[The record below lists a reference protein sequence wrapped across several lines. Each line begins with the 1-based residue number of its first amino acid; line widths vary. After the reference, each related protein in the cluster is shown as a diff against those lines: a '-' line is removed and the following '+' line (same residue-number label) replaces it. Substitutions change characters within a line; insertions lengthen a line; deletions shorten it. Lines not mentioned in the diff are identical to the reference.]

1 MIPVIQ
7 SMGAF
12 TSIGSDIPMTMAALV
27 SEFQGF
33 DDLPVEGSDG
43 EAVTG
48 AMTPLPASLSD
59 SDRLAALG
67 LFAMQE
73 CAAGAPPGPDVPLFV
88 CASERQDGSEEQS
101 ELLAAVTDD
110 AAIKVDLGQS
120 RVFPDGRAGLIDALQ
135 AGCEILAAGRANAFY
150 LLGVD
155 SFVTATRA
163 RRLVEAGRVLD
174 GEHSDGFVP
183 GEGAVALRFSATK
196 EEGVAALV
204 GLGRG
209 REPAAERAEAPMTGA
224 GLHQAAQQAVA
235 QAGLR
240 GADLRALVHDVSGA
254 QRDFE
259 DFLLARGR
267 PPLDSATAAR
277 VFAPSFSVGEIGAA
291 AGPLALAMLAFFIQK
306 KVLEGP
312 GLCLVRSGGPAR
324 GAVAVAPVESV
335 RGRGHG

>member
-59 SDRLAALG
+59 SDRLAALS

-88 CASERQDGSEEQS
+88 CASETQDGSEEQS
-101 ELLAAVTDD
+101 ELLATVTDD

-174 GEHSDGFVP
+174 GEHSDSFVP

-224 GLHQAAQQAVA
+224 GLHQAA
-235 QAGLR
+235 
-240 GADLRALVHDVSGA
+240 
-254 QRDFE
+254 
-259 DFLLARGR
+259 
-267 PPLDSATAAR
+267 
-277 VFAPSFSVGEIGAA
+277 
-291 AGPLALAMLAFFIQK
+291 
-306 KVLEGP
+306 
-312 GLCLVRSGGPAR
+312 
-324 GAVAVAPVESV
+324 
-335 RGRGHG
+335 